1 VNDLAL
7 GIIVLTIAAVPL
19 SLLVLGFTDVVR
31 LPDAESRNRW
41 INRCLAALAVPGLL
55 VLGVLVWGWA
65 GATHLG
71 PLCAAYATPEYR
83 NEQPLTLR
91 SLLIDSDQGAEP
103 PWAAALLAGAGGPVE
118 VLEYAPTAAETPR
131 SIAARKPDVS
141 AETPKSSSIY
151 VSEAETV
158 GPEDQS
164 AYRLEARR
172 RTHHRNRWFTVEMDR
187 FRLIDRSTAAVL
199 AEGDEMWIR
208 AGRATYHCGIGSGRE
223 PTADTAWPAGD
234 GVRRFLEPLT
244 RARPRRAGE

>member
-1 VNDLAL
+1 MNDLAL

-31 LPDAESRNRW
+31 LPDAESRSRW
-41 INRCLAALAVPGLL
+41 ISRCLAALALPAL
-55 VLGVLVWGWA
+55 VGLGVLIWGWA

-83 NEQPLTLR
+83 NEKPLVLH

-103 PWAAALLAGAGGPVE
+103 PWAAALLKEAGGPLEFV
-118 VLEYAPTAAETPR
+118 EYAPRAAEPQ
-131 SIAARKPDVS
+131 SVGAQLGPSVS
-141 AETPKSSSIY
+141 AESQEIESID
-151 VSEAETV
+151 VNSAISNS
-158 GPEDQS
+158 PMAQS

-244 RARPRRAGE
+244 RARSRQAGE